1 LWGKIRLSNQQEN
14 DMAKTLRKRQA
25 KQHARI
31 KAWAATQ
38 ERIPRQQVSV
48 KATPEG
54 WKKPGSM
61 TK

>member
-1 LWGKIRLSNQQEN
+1 
-14 DMAKTLRKRQA
+14 MAKTLRKRQA